1 MCIKLVTSLGRV
13 QSSFHCI
20 PYNKWYRTNNN
31 YICHPSVL
39 ISYQYILI
47 LIISHPA
54 SLPPD
59 LYYLSVLLY
68 RLMCYR
74 EPDKGFI
81 GGINLDKK
89 FTDRDQ
95 STSTISILADKQTTP
110 PHICVLSEY
119 YQPSPSSLKTRINS
133 LIFS

>member
-1 MCIKLVTSLGRV
+1 M
-13 QSSFHCI
+13 SSFCAH
-20 PYNKWYRTNNN
+20 
-31 YICHPSVL
+31 
-39 ISYQYILI
+39 
-47 LIISHPA
+47 IISVFSNTQVTQHPYHRICIICLCCYID
-54 SLPPD
+54 SFL
-59 LYYLSVLLY
+59 
-68 RLMCYR
+68 CYR

-119 YQPSPSSLKTRINS
+119 Y
-133 LIFS
+133 